1 MERSAY
7 RLEALSALRAMDRP
21 RGRERE
27 ACDARV
33 SRARLAAAAVWAQ
46 TGVLVAMSVCATP

>member
-7 RLEALSALRAMDRP
+7 RLEALGALRAMDRP
-21 RGRERE
+21 RGHERE
-27 ACDARV
+27 ARDARV
-33 SRARLAAAAVWAQ
+33 SRARLATADGWAQ